1 MIHYALKCG
10 NGHDF
15 DSWFQ
20 SAAAFDALAGAGHLS
35 CSVCGSGDVKKAIMA
50 PRVIS
55 KSTVKPTQDTPAPVE
70 TAPVPVL
77 KTPEGSEGN
86 IENAVAELRKK
97 VEETSDYVGK
107 DFTDQARAMHLGDV
121 PERAIYGEAR
131 PDQARS
137 LIEDGVPLLP
147 LPFRPRQKLS

>member
-1 MIHYALKCG
+1 MIHYALKCDQ
-10 NGHDF
+10 GHDF

-20 SAAAFDALAGAGHLS
+20 SAAAFDALAHAGHLA
-35 CSVCGSGDVKKAIMA
+35 CSVCGSAEVKKAIMA
-50 PRVIS
+50 PRVVA
-55 KSTVKPTQDTPAPVE
+55 KSAADRPDEAAPE
-70 TAPVPVL
+70 APVPLL
-77 KTPEGSEGN
+77 KTPQGD
-86 IENAVAELRKK
+86 IELAVAELRKK
-97 VEETSDYVGK
+97 VEETSDYVGT
-107 DFTDQARAMHLGDV
+107 DFTREARAMHLGDV

>member
-15 DSWFQ
+15 DSWFH
-20 SAAAFDALAGAGHLS
+20 SAAAFDALSAAGHLN

-55 KSTVKPTQDTPAPVE
+55 KSATAPTQIEPVPNE
-70 TAPVPVL
+70 PAPVPVL
-77 KTPEGSEGN
+77 KTPKGSETD
-86 IENAVAELRKK
+86 IEAAVAELRKK

-107 DFTDQARAMHLGDV
+107 DFTNQARAMHLGDV